1 MIVVKFG
8 GSSLAGP
15 ERILAAARIAAKHRH
30 GEEVV
35 IVVSAMKGVTDALL
49 TIAELALRGSRS
61 LRATYDDLRG
71 WHEQTLAALATYR
84 GSGRTSTLD
93 DLWRAIEADLASL
106 ARDGTG
112 NHRDEAVAVFSA
124 WGERLSIRLFAAA
137 LARVGGETTAFEDA
151 PVVVEYIPGSAGHR
165 WTASVSATREWL
177 CDPIS
182 NLLTLRQTPVLPGY
196 LALTED
202 GTYTTLG
209 RNGSDYSAAIIG
221 AALGASAVYLYSD
234 VSGIH
239 DADPRTSPH
248 ARLLPVLSYG
258 EAASLL
264 AKGARVVHPA
274 SLSPL
279 AKRGIP
285 LRLRSSFDPDA
296 PGTDVGDV
304 SIRITRTTASSVE
317 MLAPAP
323 VAARCAAKAGRPDAF

>member
-15 ERILAAARIAAKHRH
+15 ERILAAARIAAKHRQR
-30 GEEVV
+30 EEVV
-35 IVVSAMKGVTDALL
+35 VVVSAMKGVTDALL
-49 TIAELALRGSRS
+49 TIAEHALQGSIS
-61 LRATYDDLRG
+61 WRATYDDLRD
-71 WHEQTLAALATYR
+71 WHGQTLAAMVTP
-84 GSGRTSTLD
+84 GSTKTSTLD

-106 ARDGTG
+106 AGDGADIRRG
-112 NHRDEAVAVFSA
+112 DAVAVFSA

-137 LARVGGETTAFEDA
+137 LAHFGGEATAFEDA
-151 PVVVEYIPGSAGHR
+151 PVVVEHMPGNAGHG
-165 WTASVSATREWL
+165 WTASVAATCDWL

-196 LALTED
+196 LAVTEG

-221 AALGASAVYLYSD
+221 AALDASAVYLYSD
-234 VSGIH
+234 VAGIH

-248 ARLLPVLSYG
+248 TRLLPVLSYD

-264 AKGARVVHPA
+264 AGGARVVHPA

-285 LRLRSSFDPDA
+285 LHLRSSFDPDA
-296 PGTDVGDV
+296 PGTDIGDV
-304 SIRITRTTASSVE
+304 SIRIARTTASSPA
-317 MLAPAP
+317 MLAPMP
-323 VAARCAAKAGRPDAF
+323 LAAGYAAKAGRPDAF